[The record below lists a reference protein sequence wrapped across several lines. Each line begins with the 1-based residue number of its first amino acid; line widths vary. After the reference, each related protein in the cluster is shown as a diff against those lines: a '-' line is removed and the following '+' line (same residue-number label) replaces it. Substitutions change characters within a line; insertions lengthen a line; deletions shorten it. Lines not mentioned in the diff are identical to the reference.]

1 MDTMEV
7 EDERLL
13 LDVERFAREVF
24 RDDSVKDEVAL
35 VAASV
40 LAQIHL
46 AVAVSDLMDKLV
58 TA

>member
-1 MDTMEV
+1 MDTIEV

-46 AVAVSDLMDKLV
+46 AVTVTKMTDKLV
-58 TA
+58 TL